1 MRYQGV
7 GTGFLIASD
16 GGIIAFND
24 TQDRIDMST
33 LPTLADIDKVF
44 ANTSGFAELQNQV
57 SRQLQTIG
65 SVSFNGKP
73 HLVFVEAV
81 TDPTLELDWRVGFMV
96 PESLISEPIQATF
109 WGTVTVILLVLI
121 ISGIAMLVIINR
133 FLTKPLNN
141 VVTAMDNIAVG
152 EGDLTQ
158 RLEYQHD
165 DELGKLSRSFNI
177 FVNDI
182 QQTTQLSLRTTEQV
196 TNDAIELHRIAEH
209 FGNTIG
215 RQKSYIEQIATAST
229 EMSQT
234 ISGIADN
241 AQTAQQHA
249 SVASTSSQQSQTLT
263 HDASTLMN
271 DIYQDVSKSEQ
282 VVAVLNDNATA
293 ITSVLEVIKGVAEQ
307 TNLLALNAAIEAA
320 RAGEQGRGFAVV
332 ADEVRTL
339 AQRTQESTVDIEGII
354 ATLQS
359 SAANA
364 VDSLRIGR
372 SKTEQGVEMIAEV
385 DNKLREIHQT
395 MEMID
400 SQSQEIAS
408 MVNEQAIASG
418 EISQQTVSVDQLAED
433 SVADTRKMLSKIDKQ
448 LEMVEELKKT
458 IGKFKVS

>member
-1 MRYQGV
+1 M
-7 GTGFLIASD
+7 
-16 GGIIAFND
+16 
-24 TQDRIDMST
+24 
-33 LPTLADIDKVF
+33 
-44 ANTSGFAELQNQV
+44 
-57 SRQLQTIG
+57 
-65 SVSFNGKP
+65 
-73 HLVFVEAV
+73 EAV

-96 PESLISEPIQATF
+96 PESLITDPIQATF

-182 QQTTQLSLRTTEQV
+182 QQTTQLSLQTTEQV

-209 FGNTIG
+209 FGNTIAS
-215 RQKSYIEQIATAST
+215 QKSYIEQIATAST

-249 SVASTSSQQSQTLT
+249 SDASMNSQQSQTLT
-263 HDASTLMN
+263 HDASNLMN
-271 DIYQDVSKSEQ
+271 DIYQDVSKSEE
-282 VVAVLNDNATA
+282 VVTILNDNATA

-339 AQRTQESTVDIEGII
+339 AQRTQKSTVDIEGII

-372 SKTEQGVEMIAEV
+372 SKTEQGVDMIAEV

-433 SVADTRKMLSKIDKQ
+433 SVADTRKMLNKIDKQ

>member
-1 MRYQGV
+1 
-7 GTGFLIASD
+7 
-16 GGIIAFND
+16 
-24 TQDRIDMST
+24 
-33 LPTLADIDKVF
+33 
-44 ANTSGFAELQNQV
+44 
-57 SRQLQTIG
+57 
-65 SVSFNGKP
+65 
-73 HLVFVEAV
+73 
-81 TDPTLELDWRVGFMV
+81 
-96 PESLISEPIQATF
+96 
-109 WGTVTVILLVLI
+109 
-121 ISGIAMLVIINR
+121 
-133 FLTKPLNN
+133 
-141 VVTAMDNIAVG
+141 
-152 EGDLTQ
+152 
-158 RLEYQHD
+158 
-165 DELGKLSRSFNI
+165 
-177 FVNDI
+177 
-182 QQTTQLSLRTTEQV
+182 
-196 TNDAIELHRIAEH
+196 
-209 FGNTIG
+209 
-215 RQKSYIEQIATAST
+215 
-229 EMSQT
+229 
-234 ISGIADN
+234 
-241 AQTAQQHA
+241 
-249 SVASTSSQQSQTLT
+249 
-263 HDASTLMN
+263 MN
-271 DIYQDVSKSEQ
+271 DIYQDVSKSEE

-339 AQRTQESTVDIEGII
+339 AQRTQQSTVDIEGII

-372 SKTEQGVEMIAEV
+372 SKTEQGVDMIAEV

>member
-1 MRYQGV
+1 M
-7 GTGFLIASD
+7 
-16 GGIIAFND
+16 
-24 TQDRIDMST
+24 
-33 LPTLADIDKVF
+33 
-44 ANTSGFAELQNQV
+44 
-57 SRQLQTIG
+57 
-65 SVSFNGKP
+65 
-73 HLVFVEAV
+73 
-81 TDPTLELDWRVGFMV
+81 
-96 PESLISEPIQATF
+96 
-109 WGTVTVILLVLI
+109 
-121 ISGIAMLVIINR
+121 AMMFIINR
-133 FLTKPLNN
+133 FLTQPLSN

-158 RLEYQHD
+158 RLEYEHN
-165 DELGKLSRSFNI
+165 DELGKLSRSFNL

-209 FGNTIG
+209 FGNTIAS
-215 RQKSYIEQIATAST
+215 QKSYIEQIATAST

-249 SVASTSSQQSQTLT
+249 SDASTSSQQSQTLT
-263 HDASTLMN
+263 HDASNLMN
-271 DIYQDVSKSEQ
+271 DIYQDVSKSEE

-339 AQRTQESTVDIEGII
+339 AQRTQQSTVDIEGII

-372 SKTEQGVEMIAEV
+372 SKTEQGVDMIAEV